1 MSPSFDL
8 PETEHFTTGAVGP
21 PGQRVFY
28 LQAGT
33 SGSVVSLKLEKQQ
46 VAALADHLAGML
58 SDLPPVAP
66 GAAPEL
72 REPVVA
78 QWTVGGLGVAFD
90 EDADRVVLVAQEL
103 VPDEVDEDDAA
114 TARLR
119 LTRDQVAAFVARARE
134 LVTAGRPTC
143 RWCGLPVDPE
153 GHACPRA
160 N

>member
-8 PETEHFTTGAVGP
+8 PEAEHFTTGAVGP

-33 SGSVVSLKLEKQQ
+33 AGSVVSLKLEKQQ
-46 VAALADHLAGML
+46 VAALAEHLDGML
-58 SDLPPVAP
+58 SDLPPVPP
-66 GAAPEL
+66 GSAPEL

-103 VPDEVDEDDAA
+103 VPDDVDDDDAA
-114 TARLR
+114 TARVR
-119 LTRDQVAAFVARARE
+119 LTRSQVAAFIERARE
-134 LVTAGRPTC
+134 LVAAGRPPC
-143 RWCGLPVDPE
+143 RFCGLPIDPA